1 MEKVAIVIPIY
12 KSQLNPEEEISLLQ
26 CMKVLGKH
34 PIRFVAPA
42 SLNLSFLST
51 WIDEIQSI
59 RFNDDYFKSPKTYNK
74 LLTLIYHKQTPHQE
88 EVEHKISFLEYK
100 FFAHLL
106 Q

>member
-42 SLNLSFLST
+42 SLDLSFLST
-51 WIDEIQSI
+51 WID
-59 RFNDDYFKSPKTYNK
+59 
-74 LLTLIYHKQTPHQE
+74 
-88 EVEHKISFLEYK
+88 
-100 FFAHLL
+100 
-106 Q
+106 